1 MSVKSLF
8 QTMAGSYG
16 MTYAE
21 LLEHREFREA
31 VDKYMQSDDYKK
43 EHDEHALL
51 VAKNNL
57 KESNNE

>member
-1 MSVKSLF
+1 
-8 QTMAGSYG
+8 MAGSYG